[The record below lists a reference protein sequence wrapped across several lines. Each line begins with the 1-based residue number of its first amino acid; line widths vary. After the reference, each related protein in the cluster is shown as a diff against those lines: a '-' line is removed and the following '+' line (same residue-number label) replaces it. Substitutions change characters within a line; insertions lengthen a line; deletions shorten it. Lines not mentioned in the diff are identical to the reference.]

1 MDETI
6 LCFGDLFEIFS
17 KNMDDVDS
25 DLIEDNHEDIEDD
38 DPEDG
43 DDLDAEDVF
52 LEEENEIDSDEDR
65 PDGGLNGFRSY
76 EVYDEEERTSVSCL
90 TRDPVSSR
98 TRSSNDL
105 SGNIGEFS
113 EFFSAESSA
122 LG

>member
-1 MDETI
+1 
-6 LCFGDLFEIFS
+6 
-17 KNMDDVDS
+17 MDDVDS

-65 PDGGLNGFRSY
+65 PDGGLHGFRSY

-113 EFFSAESSA
+113 DFFSAESSA